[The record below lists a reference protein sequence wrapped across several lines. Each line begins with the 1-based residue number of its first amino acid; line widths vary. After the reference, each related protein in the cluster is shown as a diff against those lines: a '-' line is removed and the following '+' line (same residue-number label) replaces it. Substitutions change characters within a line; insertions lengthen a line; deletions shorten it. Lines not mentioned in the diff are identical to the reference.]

1 MMADR
6 HIRSADISEA
16 RDQLRLAAGDEE
28 ELGNVLDSLLPVIK
42 QSGQLPPMP
51 QSSRGATVPLVEGPE
66 ISEHGGGASPR
77 TPNVNPK
84 PQPILAPPPLDHDAV
99 RISDALPGSLEPTV
113 LPSFRTGGLSGAGTS
128 SAPSIQNVAE
138 NHRVGKR
145 GEEAAYHAERRRLR
159 DLNKNP
165 DLVVWVSKTDE
176 LAPYDIKSIDE
187 DDQVIYIEVKST
199 KGNDPSD
206 PFYISHAE
214 LLEAIFYRDR
224 YYIYR
229 VTKVDSVA
237 PEITRASDPLLRIK
251 EGNGRLLLAKAHMAL
266 AMDRLLDSS
275 TN

>member
-1 MMADR
+1 M
-6 HIRSADISEA
+6 
-16 RDQLRLAAGDEE
+16 
-28 ELGNVLDSLLPVIK
+28 
-42 QSGQLPPMP
+42 
-51 QSSRGATVPLVEGPE
+51 
-66 ISEHGGGASPR
+66 
-77 TPNVNPK
+77 
-84 PQPILAPPPLDHDAV
+84 
-99 RISDALPGSLEPTV
+99 
-113 LPSFRTGGLSGAGTS
+113 SGAVTS
-128 SAPSIQNVAE
+128 TAPTIQNVAE

-199 KGNDPSD
+199 KGSDPSD